1 MERFVTFRV
10 LMHQTSKAAASSSNT
25 SRLPAT
31 PSAPDSG
38 KSMAVKTDIANLR
51 MPFPSRFDII
61 PKLLSVQMILREK
74 FDIPDRFKAHVY
86 IRVEDSGLQKFQSTN
101 DEATWQSVVQG
112 LLLTPDCR
120 FVDMLISP
128 KHHFKQDQHPNLEF
142 DSFFF
147 TNCEVLPLELQPIPE
162 EFETITN
169 TFQENLVQEPVAL
182 ETMRELPIFIEQSN
196 ATGGPIL
203 SDSGDNP
210 AQPAGTLP
218 QDEAPMNQVEEIKVS
233 DTVRD
238 DHKQNTANYSFANGT
253 SVNHEQDCAFLES
266 KEKEIIGLM
275 KRSLPHGGKQMTSEA
290 VIDTNFR
297 TIEYEKA
304 RAVATDTVQ
313 WAENGIEQPPFF
325 DAKINFEKSSTSN
338 PNETL
343 STVAEKSCEVEKET
357 EQITPISDAVAPC
370 ETKPMKDIEADTN
383 KTIEETKDKEF
394 VSASKNTYATEAG
407 QMVRFDQIIPYENSV
422 VSVTNELTETVKSSM
437 ASKVVSDDE
446 KFGNFAEIT
455 EQKPKLES
463 RDDILCE
470 SPMEGIIESKFLA
483 IFDQLNQHKAKIQS
497 VVSKL
502 STSSTEKEREETKSK
517 LNSFLEASKFDFEL
531 NLMNS
536 FMGDFSHMREKE
548 KKLASSA
555 YCFKKDS
562 EEIVLGLKHLKS
574 SFDSMRSSVQ
584 NLNVQMAL
592 CSENMESFCE
602 ILEAKLD
609 NWCAKDEGL

>member
-1 MERFVTFRV
+1 MERFVSFRV

-38 KSMAVKTDIANLR
+38 KSMAVKTDIVNLR

-128 KHHFKQDQHPNLEF
+128 KHHFKQDQHPNLDF
-142 DSFFF
+142 DSFFV
-147 TNCEVLPLELQPIPE
+147 TNCENLPLDLQPIPE

-169 TFQENLVQEPVAL
+169 TFPENLVQESVAL

-196 ATGGPIL
+196 TTGGPIL

-218 QDEAPMNQVEEIKVS
+218 QDEVPMNQVEEIKMS
-233 DTVRD
+233 DFVQD

-275 KRSLPHGGKQMTSEA
+275 KRSLPHVGKQMTSEA

-313 WAENGIEQPPFF
+313 MAENGIEQPPFF
-325 DAKINFEKSSTSN
+325 DAKINFEKSSTNN

-343 STVAEKSCEVEKET
+343 STVAEKSSEIEKET
-357 EQITPISDAVAPC
+357 EQITPISDALEPC
-370 ETKPMKDIEADTN
+370 ETKPMKGTEADLN
-383 KTIEETKDKEF
+383 KTVEETKDKEF
-394 VSASKNTYATEAG
+394 VSASTNTYATETS
-407 QMVRFDQIIPYENSV
+407 QMVRVDQIVPYETSIF
-422 VSVTNELTETVKSSM
+422 SVTNELTETVKSSA
-437 ASKVVSDDE
+437 ASKVVIAE
-446 KFGNFAEIT
+446 EIFGNFAEIT

-463 RDDILCE
+463 SDILCE
-470 SPMEGIIESKFLA
+470 SPMEAIAESKFLA
-483 IFDQLNQHKAKIQS
+483 IFDQLSQHKAKIQS

-502 STSSTEKEREETKSK
+502 STCSTEQEREETKSK
-517 LNSFLEASKFDFEL
+517 L
-531 NLMNS
+531 
-536 FMGDFSHMREKE
+536 
-548 KKLASSA
+548 
-555 YCFKKDS
+555 Y
-562 EEIVLGLKHLKS
+562 
-574 SFDSMRSSVQ
+574 
-584 NLNVQMAL
+584 
-592 CSENMESFCE
+592 
-602 ILEAKLD
+602 
-609 NWCAKDEGL
+609 